1 MGMNTQALHQLLDT
15 ATTMFDH
22 ALVTF
27 NEMRTLDASV
37 TETEEDKKRR
47 RRLKALRW
55 AMIMGFA
62 YGGYRLIRR
71 MMRRRMSMLTQR
83 QTIQAPAMQSSP
95 AVCPYSTPQSYGA
108 NPYGVP
114 QSYGANP
121 YSSYHGGG
129 TPMYPP
135 NNYGGSY
142 GGVYY

>member
-1 MGMNTQALHQLLDT
+1 MNTQAVQQLLDT

-27 NEMRTLDASV
+27 KEMRALDASV

-71 MMRRRMSMLTQR
+71 MMQRRMSASTHR
-83 QTIQAPAMQSSP
+83 QTIQAPTMQTSS
-95 AVCPYSTPQSYGA
+95 AVYPYTTPQSYGA
-108 NPYGVP
+108 NQYVVP
-114 QSYGANP
+114 HSYGGNQ
-121 YSSYHGGG
+121 YSSYHVGG
-129 TPMYPP
+129 TSMYPP
-135 NNYGGSY
+135 NGYGGTY
-142 GGVYY
+142 GGGYY

>member
-1 MGMNTQALHQLLDT
+1 MNTQALHQLLDT

-27 NEMRTLDASV
+27 KEMRTLDTSI

-71 MMRRRMSMLTQR
+71 MIRRRMSASTHR
-83 QTIQAPAMQSSP
+83 QTIQAPAMQTPPS
-95 AVCPYSTPQSYGA
+95 VYPYTMPQSYVA
-108 NPYGVP
+108 NPYGVT
-114 QSYGANP
+114 QLYGANP
-121 YSSYHGGG
+121 YSSYQVGG
-129 TPMYPP
+129 PSMYPS
-135 NNYGGSY
+135 NGYGGNYGGA
-142 GGVYY
+142 YY